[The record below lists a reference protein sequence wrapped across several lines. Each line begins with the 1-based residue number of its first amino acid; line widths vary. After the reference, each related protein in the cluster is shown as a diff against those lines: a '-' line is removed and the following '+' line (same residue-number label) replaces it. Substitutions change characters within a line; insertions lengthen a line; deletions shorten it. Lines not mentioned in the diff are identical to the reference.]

1 MRRLAL
7 FVVLATGT
15 ASADPAPP
23 SEGWIAGAMIGIDHV
38 EDKTD
43 SESLSGTGPVI
54 EIEGG
59 RWLNRWLA
67 GTLFVAFSTIGTDT
81 PYQLSDGSYD
91 HLRQYDVSFG
101 VRLLLRV
108 SEAFSFGPAV
118 GSMYD
123 DRHFIGLQTSSTSR
137 FYELDLALTPTYFGH
152 RSLQLDFR
160 AGIAPFYAGTY
171 PVDYLILGVGAKL

>member
-7 FVVLATGT
+7 FAVLASGT
-15 ASADPAPP
+15 AAADPAPP
-23 SEGWIAGAMIGIDHV
+23 SEGWIVGAMIGIDHV

-43 SESLSGTGPVI
+43 TQPLTGTGPVI
-54 EIEGG
+54 TVEGG
-59 RWLNRWLA
+59 HWLNRWLA

-81 PYQLSDGSYD
+81 QYQLSDGSYD

-101 VRLLLRV
+101 ARLLLRV
-108 SEAFSFGPAV
+108 SETFSFGPAV

-123 DRHFIGLQTSSTSR
+123 DQHFRGLQTSSTSR
-137 FYELDLALTPTYFGH
+137 FYELDLALTPAYFGH
-152 RSLQLDFR
+152 RSLEIDFR
-160 AGIAPFYAGTY
+160 AGFAPFFAGTY